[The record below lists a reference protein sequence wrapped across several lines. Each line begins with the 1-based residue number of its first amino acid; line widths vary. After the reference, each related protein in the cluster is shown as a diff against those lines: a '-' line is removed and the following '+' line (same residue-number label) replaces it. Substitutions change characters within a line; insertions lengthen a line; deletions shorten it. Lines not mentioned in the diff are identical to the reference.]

1 MKKGVTLS
9 VVVVSAIG
17 IAAVS
22 FWLGGRS
29 KDSSTGG
36 MSAIG
41 GQSAGSTK
49 AGPTAPPA
57 TVVDAA
63 RVKVTPL
70 AKAITTIGSLRSN
83 ETVIVR
89 PEVSG
94 RIAEIGFREGQQVV
108 KGTTLIRLDQSV
120 QRAEMQQSEAN
131 LALAKSRIE
140 RARDLHTKGF
150 ISTQAKDEAE
160 SNYKVAQAAF
170 ELTAARL
177 TKLEIKA
184 PFSGFVG
191 LRMVS
196 VGDYVREGQDMVNL
210 EAIELLK
217 VDFRIPEV
225 FLKEVKVGQ
234 ALKISLDA
242 VPNQSFDALV
252 LAINP
257 LLDTNGRA
265 IVVRAGLKNTGT
277 LLRPGMFA
285 RVSLTSSEQANGLT
299 IPEQS
304 LIPVGDDVFVF
315 KVVDNKALRTKVEV
329 GQRKP
334 GIVEIT
340 RGLREGDVVVTA
352 GQPKLRDGVSIKLAT
367 VDGATVGTEAGAPV
381 GTSVGTSVG
390 AAVNATAAGATGG
403 TAAAITAVPA
413 TAAPATAVAPAP
425 AATPPALSSAKKS

>member
-1 MKKGVTLS
+1 
-9 VVVVSAIG
+9 I
-17 IAAVS
+17 I
-22 FWLGGRS
+22 
-29 KDSSTGG
+29 
-36 MSAIG
+36 
-41 GQSAGSTK
+41 
-49 AGPTAPPA
+49 
-57 TVVDAA
+57 
-63 RVKVTPL
+63 
-70 AKAITTIGSLRSN
+70 
-83 ETVIVR
+83 R

-94 RIAEIGFREGQQVV
+94 RIAEIGFREGQQVA

-150 ISTQAKDEAE
+150 ISNQAKDEAE

-210 EAIELLK
+210 EAIKLLK

-234 ALKISLDA
+234 ALKVSLDA

-329 GQRKP
+329 GQREP

-381 GTSVGTSVG
+381 GTPVGP
-390 AAVNATAAGATGG
+390 TGG
-403 TAAAITAVPA
+403 ANAPAAPTAPAAATS
-413 TAAPATAVAPAP
+413 AAAAP
-425 AATPPALSSAKKS
+425 AATPPAPSSAKKS

>member
-1 MKKGVTLS
+1 MKKGVWLGLAFAG
-9 VVVVSAIG
+9 VVG
-17 IAAVS
+17 ISAVS

-29 KDSSTGG
+29 QVSTPGG
-36 MSAIG
+36 TQAG
-41 GQSAGSTK
+41 AGQTAGAGK
-49 AGPTAPPA
+49 APPNAPPPTA
-57 TVVDAA
+57 VDAA
-63 RVKVTPL
+63 KVKVATL
-70 AKAITTIGSLRSN
+70 SKAITTVGSLRSD

-94 RIAEIGFREGQQVV
+94 RIAEIGFREGQQVA

-120 QRAEMQQSEAN
+120 QRAEMQQADAN
-131 LALAKSRIE
+131 LSLAKSRIE
-140 RARDLHTKGF
+140 RARDLHTQGF
-150 ISTQAKDEAE
+150 ISSQAKDEAE

-170 ELTAARL
+170 ELSAARL

-184 PFSGFVG
+184 PFAGFVG

-234 ALKISLDA
+234 ALKVTLDA

-257 LLDTNGRA
+257 LLDANGRA
-265 IVVRAGLKNTGT
+265 VVVRAGLKNTRAV
-277 LLRPGMFA
+277 LRPGMFA
-285 RVSLTSSEQANGLT
+285 RVSLTSSEQQNSLT
-299 IPEQS
+299 VPEQS

-315 KVVDNKALRTKVEV
+315 KLVDNRALRTKVET
-329 GQRKP
+329 GQRQT

-352 GQPKLRDGVSIKLAT
+352 GQPKLRDGASVKLVT
-367 VDGATVGTEAGAPV
+367 VDGKTE
-381 GTSVGTSVG
+381 G
-390 AAVNATAAGATGG
+390 AAAVQPVAAPTA
-403 TAAAITAVPA
+403 PP
-413 TAAPATAVAPAP
+413 AAPADI
-425 AATPPALSSAKKS
+425 PPAQPGVKKL

>member
-1 MKKGVTLS
+1 MKKGVSLVLAVAG
-9 VVVVSAIG
+9 VVG
-17 IAAVS
+17 IAAAS

-29 KDSSTGG
+29 QVSNSGTTQAGPAQSTG
-36 MSAIG
+36 AP
-41 GQSAGSTK
+41 K
-49 AGPTAPPA
+49 ASPNAPPPTA
-57 TVVDAA
+57 VDAA
-63 RVKVTPL
+63 RVKTATL
-70 AKAITTIGSLRSN
+70 AKAITTVGSLRSD

-94 RIAEIGFREGQQVV
+94 RVAEIGFREGQQVA

-120 QRAEMQQSEAN
+120 QRAEMQQADAN
-131 LALAKSRIE
+131 LALARSRIE
-140 RARDLHTKGF
+140 RARDLHHKGF
-150 ISTQAKDEAE
+150 ISSQAKDEAE
-160 SNYKVAQAAF
+160 NNYKVAQAAF

-184 PFSGFVG
+184 PFAGFVG

-234 ALKISLDA
+234 PLKVTLDA
-242 VPNQSFDALV
+242 VPNQTFDALV

-257 LLDTNGRA
+257 LLDANGRA
-265 IVVRAGLKNTGT
+265 VVVRAGLKNTGS

-285 RVSLTSSEQANGLT
+285 RVSLKSSEQQTSLT

-315 KVVDNKALRTKVEV
+315 KIVDNRALRTKVEV
-329 GQRKP
+329 GQRQT
-334 GIVEIT
+334 GIAEVT
-340 RGLREGDVVVTA
+340 RGLREGDLVVTA
-352 GQPKLRDGVSIKLAT
+352 GQPKLRDGATVKLAT
-367 VDGATVGTEAGAPV
+367 VDGTADGAQAQTPATTPVAPPTASVPSAAGAP
-381 GTSVGTSVG
+381 
-390 AAVNATAAGATGG
+390 
-403 TAAAITAVPA
+403 
-413 TAAPATAVAPAP
+413 PAP
-425 AATPPALSSAKKS
+425 SSAKKS